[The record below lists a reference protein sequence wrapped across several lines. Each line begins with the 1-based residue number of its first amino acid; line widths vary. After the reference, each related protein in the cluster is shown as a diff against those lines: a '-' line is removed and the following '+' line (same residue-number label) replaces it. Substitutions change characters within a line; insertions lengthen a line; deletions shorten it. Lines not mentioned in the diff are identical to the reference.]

1 MLSNRRLNTPD
12 GRQLYQYRITDTEF
26 SELEFSL
33 RQYISTGQTR
43 LNLSVLAKRIMFSF
57 LFVLYGA
64 EWWRR
69 RYDGS
74 GFTWEGIMRVV
85 SARIPT
91 GGIKHKEANA

>member
-1 MLSNRRLNTPD
+1 
-12 GRQLYQYRITDTEF
+12 
-26 SELEFSL
+26 
-33 RQYISTGQTR
+33 
-43 LNLSVLAKRIMFSF
+43 MFSF